1 MSLLKSYILP
11 RLLQWAV
18 VIIVGVTITFTIP
31 RLMPSD
37 PVEQT
42 LQRMSNVTSDPR
54 AVQELKRALQDMY
67 GLEGSTLQQYFAF
80 WRRLLRGDL
89 GPSLGSFPTPVITI
103 IKNALPWTIG
113 LLFTATLISWLI
125 GLFLGTLAGYYHD
138 RTWSKALDMVLI
150 TVYPIPYAILALIL
164 VMTFQYYVP
173 IFPMVGGATGKPAF
187 TLEYIQSIFMHSF
200 LPALSLIILG
210 TSFRFIMSKALTT
223 TSRTSD
229 YVKYGET
236 AGLPKRKIIFSYVM
250 ANTML
255 PQITDLALSLGAAFE
270 GALIT
275 EIIFSYPGIGYQL
288 YTAIM
293 QSDFNLILGVTLFSI
308 IGIATAAL
316 VIDLVYPLV
325 DPRVRYR

>member
-1 MSLLKSYILP
+1 M
-11 RLLQWAV
+11 A
-18 VIIVGVTITFTIP
+18 
-31 RLMPSD
+31 
-37 PVEQT
+37 
-42 LQRMSNVTSDPR
+42 
-54 AVQELKRALQDMY
+54 
-67 GLEGSTLQQYFAF
+67 
-80 WRRLLRGDL
+80 
-89 GPSLGSFPTPVITI
+89 
-103 IKNALPWTIG
+103 
-113 LLFTATLISWLI
+113 
-125 GLFLGTLAGYYHD
+125 
-138 RTWSKALDMVLI
+138 LI

-229 YVKYGET
+229 YVKYAET
-236 AGLPKRKIIFSYVM
+236 AGLPQRKIIFSYVM